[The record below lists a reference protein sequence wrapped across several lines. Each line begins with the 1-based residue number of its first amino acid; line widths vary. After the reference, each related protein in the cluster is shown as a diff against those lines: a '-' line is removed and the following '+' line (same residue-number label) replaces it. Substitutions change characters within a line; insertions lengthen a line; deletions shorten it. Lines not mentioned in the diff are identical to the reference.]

1 MSEIIFLVNLSS
13 VSATKWFA
21 SGDVVET
28 GETSPAAT
36 TRSKISSTSKFAVGV
51 VIETGVTNDSS
62 SFGFVSGSS
71 LGVGD

>member
-13 VSATKWFA
+13 VSATRWFA

-28 GETSPAAT
+28 GDTSPAAT

-62 SFGFVSGSS
+62 SFVSGSS